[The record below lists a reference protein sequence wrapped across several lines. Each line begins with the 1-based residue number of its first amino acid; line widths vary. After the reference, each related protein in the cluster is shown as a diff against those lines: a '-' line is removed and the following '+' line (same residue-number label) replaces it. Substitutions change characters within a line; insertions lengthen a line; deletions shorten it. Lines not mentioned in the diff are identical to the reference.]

1 MGNAS
6 NARLARSARLAWAG
20 GPAELCARVTHGII
34 SWHGKRLKR
43 SPRTFRAARVG
54 RRGRLDMGPRN
65 PRGYIVGC
73 DPAQTVTPRD
83 PIAPPV
89 PAAAPCAAPLRHPGR
104 PHG

>member
-43 SPRTFRAARVG
+43 SPRTIRAARVG
-54 RRGRLDMGPRN
+54 RRARLTMSPSNARDYIVAWETPQTLASHVPRVSRGPAGRLS
-65 PRGYIVGC
+65 Y
-73 DPAQTVTPRD
+73 
-83 PIAPPV
+83 APE
-89 PAAAPCAAPLRHPGR
+89 
-104 PHG
+104 